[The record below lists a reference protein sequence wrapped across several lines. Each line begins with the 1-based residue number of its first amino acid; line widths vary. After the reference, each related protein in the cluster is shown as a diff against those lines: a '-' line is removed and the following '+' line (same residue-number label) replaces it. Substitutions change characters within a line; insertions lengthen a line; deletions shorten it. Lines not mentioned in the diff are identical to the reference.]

1 MIASNRNSPLLHST
15 MLVQTMNFGPHA
27 NTVKGEGVNLGNFS
41 IVYESISRIVEL
53 PVEIEED
60 DIYIIIIIIVKTSLY
75 TVANQL

>member
-1 MIASNRNSPLLHST
+1 
-15 MLVQTMNFGPHA
+15 MNFGPHA

-60 DIYIIIIIIVKTSLY
+60 DIYIIIIIIIKTSLY